1 MSDFSEWRVTMSD
14 APILCRCEDL
24 TADDIRYWI
33 DKGYTTLD
41 EIKRVTRCGM
51 GQCQGR
57 TCRPLVMQEISKAT
71 GQSIAEMKMP
81 TFRPPLEPMRIQ
93 AILQHLENE

>member
-1 MSDFSEWRVTMSD
+1 MSKST
-14 APILCRCEDL
+14 IICRCEDL
-24 TADDIRYWI
+24 TEADIRYWI
-33 DKGYTTLD
+33 NKGYTTLD

-57 TCRPLVMQEISKAT
+57 TCRPLVMQEISKQT
-71 GQSIAEMKMP
+71 GQRIGDMKMS

-93 AILQHLENE
+93 AILQNLDND